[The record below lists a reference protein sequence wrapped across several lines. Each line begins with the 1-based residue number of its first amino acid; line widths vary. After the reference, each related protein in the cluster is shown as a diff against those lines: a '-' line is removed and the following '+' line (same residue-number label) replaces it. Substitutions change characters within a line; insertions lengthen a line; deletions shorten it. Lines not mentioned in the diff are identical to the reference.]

1 MIHPKP
7 RVLAFSS
14 LILALFAASPGT
26 QAADA
31 ARLGAELTPLG
42 AEKAGNK
49 DGSIPAWSGNE
60 VQQMGWS
67 YGKLRGE
74 HFKHKDDKPTLTI
87 DAANADKYAEHLSP
101 GQLAMLKQIKG
112 YSMQVYPTRRSCG
125 APDFVAANTKASV
138 STGKLAADGWGLK
151 EATVP
156 GIPFAMPATGIEAM
170 WNAKKRYRGIGIDY
184 KNVVTSVSPR
194 KGSTEWIR
202 AGQEFTAYMP
212 WGAKGSTLLSKLPQ
226 VEYYAYFAYSSPTAL
241 AGQALSIT
249 YFLDQE
255 GSETFYYFPGQRR
268 VRRMPTYSY
277 DSPQIGMENQY
288 TLDEP
293 FVFNGTLDRFDW
305 KLVGKKELYVPYNA
319 FGAYNFKGKFEDIA
333 KPDFINP
340 AQRRYELHR
349 VWVVE
354 ATVKKGMRHTA
365 PKRTYFLDEDSWN
378 MVLADDYDAQGKL
391 AKVREG
397 FLIPVYETGTCDVS
411 AFVQY
416 NLNEGR
422 YVFDMHAAGTGSDV
436 RWLTEPG
443 DSPRMKASFYTS
455 DNLRAISDR

>member
-42 AEKAGNK
+42 AERAGNK

-60 VQQMGWS
+60 VQQSGWS

-170 WNAKKRYRGIGIDY
+170 WNAKMRYRGIGIDY

-194 KGSTEWIR
+194 ST
-202 AGQEFTAYMP
+202 
-212 WGAKGSTLLSKLPQ
+212 
-226 VEYYAYFAYSSPTAL
+226 
-241 AGQALSIT
+241 QASL
-249 YFLDQE
+249 
-255 GSETFYYFPGQRR
+255 
-268 VRRMPTYSY
+268 
-277 DSPQIGMENQY
+277 
-288 TLDEP
+288 
-293 FVFNGTLDRFDW
+293 
-305 KLVGKKELYVPYNA
+305 
-319 FGAYNFKGKFEDIA
+319 GAY
-333 KPDFINP
+333 
-340 AQRRYELHR
+340 
-349 VWVVE
+349 W
-354 ATVKKGMRHTA
+354 
-365 PKRTYFLDEDSWN
+365 
-378 MVLADDYDAQGKL
+378 
-391 AKVREG
+391 
-397 FLIPVYETGTCDVS
+397 
-411 AFVQY
+411 
-416 NLNEGR
+416 
-422 YVFDMHAAGTGSDV
+422 
-436 RWLTEPG
+436 
-443 DSPRMKASFYTS
+443 RM
-455 DNLRAISDR
+455 

>member
-42 AEKAGNK
+42 AEKAANK
-49 DGSIPAWSGNE
+49 DGSIPAWTGNE
-60 VQQMGWS
+60 AQQSGWS
-67 YGKLRGE
+67 YGQLRGE
-74 HFKHKDDKPTLTI
+74 HFKHKDDKPTLSI
-87 DAANADKYAEHLSP
+87 DAASADKYAARLSP

-170 WNAKKRYRGIGIDY
+170 WNAKMRYRGIGIDY